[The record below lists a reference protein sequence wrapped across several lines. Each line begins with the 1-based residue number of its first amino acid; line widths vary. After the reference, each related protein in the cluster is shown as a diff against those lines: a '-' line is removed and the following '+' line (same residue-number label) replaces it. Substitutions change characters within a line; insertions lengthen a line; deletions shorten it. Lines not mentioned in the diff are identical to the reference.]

1 MENSQQFDFSD
12 DKARRYATELG
23 IIFFLTVLVYF
34 ISARYDIFEHIY
46 RFSRTHEAY
55 ELDEVLSIFIFL
67 VFSMSFF
74 AICRWME
81 VNRTLGELIKKHG
94 ELEKA
99 FAEIKQLRGIIPIC
113 SSCKKI
119 RDDEGYWHMVE
130 EYIQN
135 HSDAQFSHGI
145 CPECF
150 EKVYPELMK
159 MKAE

>member
-1 MENSQQFDFSD
+1 VANSQQFDLSSIN
-12 DKARRYATELG
+12 ARKYAREVGVIL
-23 IIFFLTVLVYF
+23 FLSLLVYYL
-34 ISARYDIFEHIY
+34 SSRYDIIDRIY
-46 RFSRTHEAY
+46 QFSRAHEDF

-67 VFSMSFF
+67 VFSLSVF
-74 AICRWME
+74 AVRRWIE
-81 VNRTLGELIKKHG
+81 VNRILAELMNKNR

-99 FAEIKQLRGIIPIC
+99 VAEIKQLRGIIPIC

-135 HSDAQFSHGI
+135 HSDARFSHGI

-150 EKVYPELMK
+150 KKIYPEFVK
-159 MKAE
+159 PEE